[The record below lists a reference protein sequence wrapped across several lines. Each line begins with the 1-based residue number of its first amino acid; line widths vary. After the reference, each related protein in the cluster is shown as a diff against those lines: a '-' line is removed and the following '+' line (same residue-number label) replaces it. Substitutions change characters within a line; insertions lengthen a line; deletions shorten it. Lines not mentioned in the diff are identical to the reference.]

1 MHSTEEEVN
10 QVIAQDDKALPE
22 FWRNKYE
29 EDARRS
35 WDVFY
40 RINRNNFFKDVC
52 WRMLTYAGAC

>member
-1 MHSTEEEVN
+1 MHSTEEEVK

-29 EDARRS
+29 EGARRS

-40 RINRNNFFKDVC
+40 RINRNTFFKDVC
-52 WRMLTYAGAC
+52 WRMLTYAYEC